1 MNTFMNNIQE
11 KYRIFV
17 VFTDKIAEKLI
28 KKVNF
33 GNKFNALVQFIHD
46 SCFKARK
53 CFDCLKRFNIIC
65 RSCM

>member
-1 MNTFMNNIQE
+1 MNNIQE

-33 GNKFNALVQFIHD
+33 GNKFNVLVQFIHD
-46 SCFKARK
+46 SCFKA
-53 CFDCLKRFNIIC
+53 
-65 RSCM
+65 

>member
-46 SCFKARK
+46 SCFKA
-53 CFDCLKRFNIIC
+53 
-65 RSCM
+65 